1 MIEQNRQR
9 EPKSRKTRRS
19 INEPGHAHFLTF
31 SCWQRLPLLNR
42 DRSRQWM
49 IEVIEKVRTELNV
62 ALGAYVI
69 MPEHVHLL
77 ILPRDTTIPVRRILA
92 ALKAPVSKRAKAFLI
107 ESNQQE
113 WIQKLT
119 IMQGNREAFRFWQ
132 PGGGYD
138 KNLWNQRLIN
148 NVIDYIHANPVRRG
162 LVERPTDWMWSSA
175 SVYAGISAGPLAIDP
190 VSVD

>member
-1 MIEQNRQR
+1 M
-9 EPKSRKTRRS
+9 TRHGRAK
-19 INEPGHAHFLTF
+19 PTTRA
-31 SCWQRLPLLNR
+31 
-42 DRSRQWM
+42 
-49 IEVIEKVRTELNV
+49 EVQKDPTL
-62 ALGAYVI
+62 
-69 MPEHVHLL
+69 
-77 ILPRDTTIPVRRILA
+77 DQ
-92 ALKAPVSKRAKAFLI
+92 RAKAFLI

-119 IMQGNREAFRFWQ
+119 IMQGNRETFRFWQ

-138 KNLWNQRLIN
+138 KNLWNQRPIN

-175 SVYAGISAGPLAIDP
+175 SVYAGISADPLAIDP